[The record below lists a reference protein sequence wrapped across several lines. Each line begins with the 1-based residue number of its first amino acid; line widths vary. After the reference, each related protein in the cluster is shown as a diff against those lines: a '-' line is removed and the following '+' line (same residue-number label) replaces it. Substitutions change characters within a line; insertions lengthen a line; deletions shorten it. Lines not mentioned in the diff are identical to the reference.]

1 MYFPTPAEETN
12 NIDIIKEIKSHVYCK
27 RQTANV
33 KRQIQVDNFSIENK
47 QIKTVQ
53 INSYG

>member
-33 KRQIQVDNFSIENK
+33 KRQIQVDNFSE
-47 QIKTVQ
+47 
-53 INSYG
+53 